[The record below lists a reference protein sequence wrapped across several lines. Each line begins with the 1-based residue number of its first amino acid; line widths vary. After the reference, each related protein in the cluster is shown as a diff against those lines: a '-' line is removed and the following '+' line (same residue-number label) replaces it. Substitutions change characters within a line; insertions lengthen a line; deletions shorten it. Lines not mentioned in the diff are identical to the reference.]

1 MDKSSVVNF
10 VNELKEKGIE
20 NFVIRYEGG
29 NRFTDSK
36 SDSSRIYLG
45 DNYVVVLDTTNNFN
59 NPNARFNVR
68 LIPYDNIDNIIAY
81 DLTTVQAI
89 DVLKAEGCWNED
101 MQSLI
106 RSRGGR
112 VFIKPIIANTSN
124 YAEEKEKVVDEETGE
139 ETEETVIKGDE
150 PGRITTGYNK

>member
-1 MDKSSVVNF
+1 MDKSAVINF
-10 VNELKEKGIE
+10 VNTLKEKGIE

-45 DNYVVVLDTTNNFN
+45 DEYVVAVDTTNNFTN
-59 NPNARFNVR
+59 ATARFNVR
-68 LIPYDNIDNIIAY
+68 LIPYDNIDDIVAY
-81 DLTTVQAI
+81 DLNTADTI
-89 DVLKAEGCWNED
+89 EVLKAEGCWNDD
-101 MQSLI
+101 MKELI
-106 RSRGGR
+106 KARGGR
-112 VFIKPIIANTSN
+112 VFIKPVTSNTSN

-139 ETEETVIKGDE
+139 ETLETVIKGDQ